1 MTHPARNNVTLESVA
16 ASVDSLSAQVG
27 FETEYDVGSYLG
39 SPIPGVDA
47 YDVMDQYG
55 YLAGPLPWCVAS
67 LEAMYQAATSPS
79 ADIEI
84 REALIR

>member
-16 ASVDSLSAQVG
+16 AVVAQVG

-47 YDVMDQYG
+47 YDVVDQYG

-67 LEAMYQAATSPS
+67 LEAMYQAAVSPS

-84 REALIR
+84 REASAR